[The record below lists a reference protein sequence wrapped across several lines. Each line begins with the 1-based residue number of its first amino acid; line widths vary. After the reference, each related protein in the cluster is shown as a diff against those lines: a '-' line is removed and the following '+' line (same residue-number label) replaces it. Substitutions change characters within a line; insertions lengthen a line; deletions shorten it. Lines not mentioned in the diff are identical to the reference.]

1 MQSYWLPTIRA
12 QIALRARDARTALA
26 ELHRAEPLDLLY
38 PQVFFYSLM
47 PSVVLRAEAYMLA
60 GEPGRA
66 VEQWRTI
73 LQSPGIA
80 QLSATVPIARL
91 QLARSYAA
99 SSRGG
104 PPDSRAG
111 EAYQEFLRRW
121 DAADPGIPVLAQAR
135 AEFAQLQ

>member
-1 MQSYWLPTIRA
+1 
-12 QIALRARDARTALA
+12 
-26 ELHRAEPLDLLY
+26 
-38 PQVFFYSLM
+38 M

-73 LQSPGIA
+73 LQNPGIA
-80 QLSATVPIARL
+80 QLSATVPFARL

-104 PPDSRAG
+104 ALDSRAA

-121 DAADPGIPVLAQAR
+121 DTADSGIPVLTQAR
-135 AEFAQLQ
+135 AEFALLH